1 VALLQMRIRR
11 LIPPSGFQPPGAA
24 TIGVDFADD
33 STALRD
39 ALASLA
45 ADKISVSV
53 T

>member
-1 VALLQMRIRR
+1 MRIRR
-11 LIPPSGFQPPGAA
+11 LNPPNGFQPPGAA
-24 TIGVDFADD
+24 TIGVDFGDD

-39 ALASLA
+39 TLASLA